1 MATRTLEGTI
11 HLIVGRKQGRGQNWG
26 LDRTTF
32 KGTCPTVTGL
42 IGNEL
47 SITGVT
53 HPYKGTALA
62 PGCEDIYPTVLT
74 AGVPGQGQV
83 RNPQTVL

>member
-1 MATRTLEGTI
+1 M
-11 HLIVGRKQGRGQNWG
+11 
-26 LDRTTF
+26 
-32 KGTCPTVTGL
+32 TGL